1 MNNYFKKSIYLL
13 AVCFFCYSLFFNISC
28 ASSKSNKFHSKIQK
42 MSDNDLL
49 NYYHGINDRIK
60 DIDNDIKR
68 EGSHDQT
75 EHERVVSNMPF
86 FLGGEGYT
94 LIQKR
99 KMITKELNFR
109 NLTP

>member
-1 MNNYFKKSIYLL
+1 MNNYLKKSIYLL
-13 AVCFFCYSLFFNISC
+13 TVCFFCYSLFFNISC

-68 EGSHDQT
+68 EESPDQT
-75 EHERVVSNMPF
+75 EIEQVTSNMSF
-86 FLGGEGYT
+86 MFGGEGYN
-94 LIQKR
+94 LVQKR
-99 KMITKELNFR
+99 KMILKELNSR
-109 NLTP
+109 SLTP

>member
-13 AVCFFCYSLFFNISC
+13 TVCFFCYSLFFNISC